1 MNLKNGKKS
10 KKRRPNKKD
19 EEIIIID
26 GKDAW
31 KMPDLSD
38 APRLKKNV

>member
-10 KKRRPNKKD
+10 KKRRQKKKD
-19 EEIIIID
+19 QEIIIID

>member
-10 KKRRPNKKD
+10 KKRRPNIKD
-19 EEIIIID
+19 EETVRID

-31 KMPDLSD
+31 KMPDLTG
-38 APRLKKNV
+38 APHLKKNV